1 LSVIDESAPS
11 SCLLVTFSVN
21 ALFFAAYR
29 DLVGS
34 GSIAVELPTGA
45 TVADLVAE
53 LRGRGAPFDGLPAEP
68 AVAVNRTYAF
78 LDEPLAS
85 DDEVAFIP
93 PVAGG

>member
-1 LSVIDESAPS
+1 MTVSVH
-11 SCLLVTFSVN
+11 

-29 DLVGS
+29 DLVGAPS
-34 GSIAVELPTGA
+34 LDVELPAGA
-45 TVADLVAE
+45 TVADLVRA
-53 LRGRGAPFDGLPAEP
+53 LRERGAPFDGLPAEP

-78 LDEPLAS
+78 LDQPLAA